1 MKKIKWLTICITS
14 YNRPEYLN
22 QLLETISKFP
32 FSIKVIIADDKS
44 SRLLDINKIIEFWSP
59 KFEDNLKFYS
69 NDFNLGEV
77 QNKNMMFSIVD
88 TEYLL
93 LIGDDDL
100 IKKDAIVSELDW
112 LEKHQDL
119 CDIYLYGYEIINNK
133 GKVIKRR
140 KSLQNI
146 YSNKFGS
153 VLNTCFMN
161 FVTFPFYYCHPA
173 FYIIKTNLAKEIALD
188 SSIGIGEDYDFLI
201 RLVNNL
207 DRDNS
212 WVIRNKILFQWRK
225 HQGYAEN
232 QSANIFNRFSTK
244 FNIWSKY
251 KNSND
256 EYKTKLRIFP
266 FLVLPMYFDNYSLK
280 LNRQQLNFVREHNQN
295 LENEFISYSFLRFW
309 PFKIIYNI
317 YKIME
322 YIKVQLVIFFS

>member
-146 YSNKFGS
+146 YSNKINK
-153 VLNTCFMN
+153 L
-161 FVTFPFYYCHPA
+161 TFF
-173 FYIIKTNLAKEIALD
+173 
-188 SSIGIGEDYDFLI
+188 
-201 RLVNNL
+201 
-207 DRDNS
+207 
-212 WVIRNKILFQWRK
+212 
-225 HQGYAEN
+225 
-232 QSANIFNRFSTK
+232 
-244 FNIWSKY
+244 
-251 KNSND
+251 
-256 EYKTKLRIFP
+256 
-266 FLVLPMYFDNYSLK
+266 
-280 LNRQQLNFVREHNQN
+280 
-295 LENEFISYSFLRFW
+295 
-309 PFKIIYNI
+309 
-317 YKIME
+317 
-322 YIKVQLVIFFS
+322 